1 MYIFIYICICIYNIQ
16 MYTYVYICTLSYVPY
31 KAHAL
36 SQESYVLQCQEDV
49 CNEVHM
55 IRQKEAAL
63 Y

>member
-1 MYIFIYICICIYNIQ
+1 MY
-16 MYTYVYICTLSYVPY
+16 MYVYICTLSYVPY